1 MKEKLAESGLKEESK
16 ELINKPS
23 DLDLVTAII
32 YYSRIKKVTETAMLK
47 FLKEKKE
54 EGKNPKFFKE
64 LCLPGT
70 SKDFSKFLGSSKL
83 YPSYNGWGV
92 DKELKASVSKRINEV
107 FDFKERR
114 ALKNLGNQFKK
125 IIQKEQKSLR
135 QGK

>member
-1 MKEKLAESGLKEESK
+1 MGERLTRFTPKKELK

-32 YYSRIKKVTETAMLK
+32 YYSGIKKVTETDMLK

-64 LCLPGT
+64 FYLPGI
-70 SKDFSKFLGSSKL
+70 SDFSIFLGSSDVL
-83 YPSYNGWGV
+83 FPRCDGWNV
-92 DKELKASVSKRINEV
+92 DRTLKAKRGVSKRIKEV

-125 IIQKEQKSLR
+125 IIQKEQGNER
-135 QGK
+135 R